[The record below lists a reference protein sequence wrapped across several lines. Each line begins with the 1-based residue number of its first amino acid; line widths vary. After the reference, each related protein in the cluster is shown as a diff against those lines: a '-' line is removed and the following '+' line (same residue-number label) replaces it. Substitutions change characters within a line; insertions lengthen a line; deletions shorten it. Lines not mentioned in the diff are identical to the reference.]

1 MTLIN
6 FIYSPHIAHR
16 VATSLSEVMK
26 VILFNLTLTCVIVIA
41 LNLLVFE
48 LNESLNLE
56 MIVALCN
63 MVVMIG
69 MIFAHFLLAEWIT
82 SDLLSIG
89 DHFYKSAWFRLPVM
103 RQKLLIVPIQR
114 AQREVRLKGLGLFDC
129 SLAVFS
135 SVNLIFK

>member
-1 MTLIN
+1 M
-6 FIYSPHIAHR
+6 
-16 VATSLSEVMK
+16 
-26 VILFNLTLTCVIVIA
+26 IVIA